1 MFDIS
6 FGELMVIFIVALLVL
21 GPERMPKVAR
31 MVGKMIGQ
39 LQMHAS
45 NLKQELAKE
54 GELAELRKIH
64 EETSRSLQEVGQQM
78 IAPLTE
84 AEQQLRQEMH
94 HVTQVAEAVEQPVK
108 TEEVI
113 SAQVQAQTPAIAA
126 PEGLP
131 AEPAATEPVLVE
143 PASLPQEE
151 VPPPAKSKQVETTST
166 YTETQLD
173 LFDTPT
179 SAKSDA

>member
-39 LQMHAS
+39 LQMHAA

-84 AEQQLRQEMH
+84 AEQQLRHDIHQ
-94 HVTQVAEAVEQPVK
+94 VTHGTVDAPLPDATITTDAQAV
-108 TEEVI
+108 
-113 SAQVQAQTPAIAA
+113 AA
-126 PEGLP
+126 PSP
-131 AEPAATEPVLVE
+131 EPEVTETTVAAAPLVTAVSQPE
-143 PASLPQEE
+143 ADVVVPQ
-151 VPPPAKSKQVETTST
+151 KSKPVDTSPA